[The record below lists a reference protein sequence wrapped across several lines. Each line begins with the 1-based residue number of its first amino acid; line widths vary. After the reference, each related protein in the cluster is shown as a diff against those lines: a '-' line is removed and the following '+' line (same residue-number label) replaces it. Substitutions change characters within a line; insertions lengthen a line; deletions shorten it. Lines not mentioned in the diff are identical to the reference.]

1 MERYDPQRVGVV
13 GPKHSGGNVGI
24 LTYDFVNQTHADIF
38 GFYNP
43 RLFTD

>member
-13 GPKHSGGNVGI
+13 GQKHSGGNVGI